1 MALKWAN
8 EQGPESVHGVATVG
22 SSTVSQSEEQGKPF
36 LRCICSDDMF
46 RLKRYRSN
54 AAGRVEEM
62 QLLKYK
68 YDYR

>member
-8 EQGPESVHGVATVG
+8 EQAPESVQHAAMVG
-22 SSTVSQSEEQGKPF
+22 SSTVRQSEEQGKPF
-36 LRCICSDDMF
+36 VRCLCSCDMF

-54 AAGRVEEM
+54 AGGRLEEV